1 MINPTGEPLGKRL
14 KTAAGGALTVLCL
27 VALVFSLGTAAVL
40 AAAGIS
46 TLSAGYPSLGDR
58 GFYYAAD
65 PAGNIPSGSLV
76 FFSETGGESVRAGD
90 TVIFRTAQG
99 AMAGECLRKRED
111 ENALVVRCAGGA
123 LSVPFAAVIGVAE
136 SSDPSAGKLI
146 GALGKSHPASSA
158 VLFAIGGAYAVLW
171 IALALVRRR
180 KKGRE
185 QSRQNADE

>member
-1 MINPTGEPLGKRL
+1 MINPTGEPFGKRL
-14 KTAAGGALTVLCL
+14 KTAAGGALTALCL

-58 GFYYAAD
+58 GVYYAAD
-65 PAGNIPSGSLV
+65 PAGNIPAGSLV
-76 FFSETGGESVRAGD
+76 FFSAADGESVRAGD

-99 AMAGECLRKRED
+99 AMAGECVRKRED

-136 SSDPSAGKLI
+136 SNDPSTGKLI
-146 GALGKSHPASSA
+146 GALGESIP
-158 VLFAIGGAYAVLW
+158 LLPPCC
-171 IALALVRRR
+171 LR
-180 KKGRE
+180 
-185 QSRQNADE
+185 